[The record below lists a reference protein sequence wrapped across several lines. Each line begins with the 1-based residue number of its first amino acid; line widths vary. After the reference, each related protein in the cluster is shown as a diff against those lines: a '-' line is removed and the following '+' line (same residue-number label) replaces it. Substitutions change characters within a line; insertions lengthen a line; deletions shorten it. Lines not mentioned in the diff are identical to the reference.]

1 MLLLN
6 SYKSAMND
14 PNNELVH
21 LYEIR
26 DALSKKFGDGDKN
39 KTCKA
44 LNISTTQ
51 WSQLGNLT
59 NNPSLRQGRHRGKN
73 PGTLRNATVEELT
86 EARNIALLFV
96 EAYFKYLES
105 GRK

>member
-14 PNNELVH
+14 PNNEFVH

-26 DALSKKFGDGDKN
+26 DALSKKFGGEN
-39 KTCKA
+39 KACKA
-44 LNISTTQ
+44 LNISGPQ

-86 EARNIALLFV
+86 EARNIAFFFV